1 MKELNFLMKPIMKPM
16 ILASAL
22 AVLGAASAAH
32 ADMTIVQNTKID
44 SPQLKAYMESMT
56 PAQRTQMS
64 KMGNPLLS
72 GAPLRSTIYIH
83 GTKTRADVGST
94 SYIVDSATK
103 KTLLIN
109 RRNHTYTVKAY
120 QAAAPQGTPQAKVKD
135 TGQNK
140 LIGGHMA
147 HRYLLSAT
155 IPAQPGTLI
164 QGDVWT
170 TRDIAQP
177 PSLSGGGP
185 LSSMQNVFKQIKG
198 FPLKSTLAVTGSPL
212 GSTTVTTSLVSIS
225 KSALPASAFAV
236 PAGYKKTEMNAGM

>member
-1 MKELNFLMKPIMKPM
+1 MIKPM
-16 ILASAL
+16 IKPMMIASAL

-56 PAQRTQMS
+56 PAQRAQMS

-109 RRNHTYTVKAY
+109 RRTHTYTVKAY
-120 QAAAPQGTPQAKVKD
+120 QAAEPQGTPQAKVKD

-155 IPAQPGTLI
+155 LPAQPGTLI

-170 TRDIAQP
+170 ARDITQP
-177 PSLSGGGP
+177 PSISGGGP

-225 KSALPASAFAV
+225 KSPVPASAFV
-236 PAGYKKTEMNAGM
+236 IPAGYKKTEMNAGM

>member
-1 MKELNFLMKPIMKPM
+1 MKEPNFSMKPMMKPI
-16 ILASAL
+16 IIASAL

-32 ADMTIVQNTKID
+32 ADLTMVQKASID
-44 SPQLKAYMESMT
+44 SPQLKAYLESMT
-56 PAQRTQMS
+56 PAQRAQMS

-72 GAPLRSTIYIH
+72 GAPVRSTIYIH
-83 GTKTRADVGST
+83 GTKTRADIGGT

-103 KTLLIN
+103 QTTLIN
-109 RRNHTYTVKAY
+109 RRNHTYTVKSY
-120 QAAAPQGTPQAKVKD
+120 QATVPQGTPQTKVKD

-147 HRYLLSAT
+147 HRYLLTAT
-155 IPAQPGTLI
+155 VPSQPGMLI

-170 TRDIAQP
+170 ARDIAQP
-177 PSLSGGGP
+177 PILGGGGP
-185 LSSMQNVFKQIKG
+185 MASMQNVFRQVKG
-198 FPLKSTLAVTGSPL
+198 FPLKSTMVVTGSPL

-225 KSALPASAFAV
+225 KSAVPASAFAI

>member
-1 MKELNFLMKPIMKPM
+1 MKPI

-22 AVLGAASAAH
+22 ALLGAVSAAH
-32 ADMTIVQNTKID
+32 ADMTVVQNTKID

-56 PAQRTQMS
+56 PAQRAQMS
-64 KMGNPLLS
+64 KTGNPLLS
-72 GAPLRSTIYIH
+72 GAPMRSTIYIH
-83 GTKTRADVGST
+83 GTKTRADVGGN
-94 SYIVDSATK
+94 SYIVDSVTK
-103 KTLLIN
+103 QTTLIN

-135 TGQNK
+135 TGQTK
-140 LIGGHMA
+140 MISGHLS

-170 TRDIAQP
+170 TSDIAQP

-185 LSSMQNVFKQIKG
+185 LSSMQNVFRQIKG

-225 KSALPASAFAV
+225 KSAVPASAFAI
-236 PAGYKKTEMNAGM
+236 PAGYKKSEMNAGM